1 MVPHETSFDYGID
14 SQALSPSYIVALE
27 QEGSHGLAVA
37 GHGLSAALERRMGD
51 CMAVCLG
58 LYLALYFSAT
68 TQDCHVIHTNYT
80 CIFPTKGLTS
90 LIAQYTSSKNCHFE
104 PFMLPRARLSKVRSP
119 LALLPPILFH
129 CRQLDHNP
137 PPC

>member
-1 MVPHETSFDYGID
+1 VEDNEHCKGLLVPHETSFDYGID

-68 TQDCHVIHTNYT
+68 TQDCHVIHTNTAMY
-80 CIFPTKGLTS
+80 IPYKR
-90 LIAQYTSSKNCHFE
+90 AHFTYCTVH
-104 PFMLPRARLSKVRSP
+104 FK
-119 LALLPPILFH
+119 
-129 CRQLDHNP
+129 
-137 PPC
+137 